1 MSNIQIINE
10 NCLNVIDEII
20 YNTKNPVIV
29 TDPPFNVG
37 YHYNT
42 YKDKKPKDEYYKML
56 ASIGKKCPTVFIHY
70 PECINE
76 ISIAMNQAPER
87 IISWVYPSNTARQH
101 RDIAFY
107 GIKPD
112 MNRVRQPYK
121 NPDDKRVKELQ
132 KRTGG
137 CKMYDW
143 IEINQVKNV
152 SKEKQLILVKCH
164 WN

>member
-37 YHYNT
+37 YHYIT

-56 ASIGKKCPTVFIHY
+56 AFIGKKCPTVFIHY

-112 MNRVRQPYK
+112 MNRVR
-121 NPDDKRVKELQ
+121 
-132 KRTGG
+132 
-137 CKMYDW
+137 
-143 IEINQVKNV
+143 
-152 SKEKQLILVKCH
+152 
-164 WN
+164 